1 MNDVKEILQVICR
14 NEEVARK
21 FFEIETSI
29 LTIHNFR
36 DLFERLLTEIHDKFS
51 VPRVWVAM
59 TEDNDV
65 YRLLDR
71 MTPAN
76 TFGER
81 LRVIDAKAFT
91 ELVGDGTAPILADEG
106 LERFTALLPEGAK
119 YPLGSLAVVP
129 LLYDGKAIGSLN
141 LGDSSPE
148 RYAPGM

>member
-14 NEEVARK
+14 NEEIAQK

-36 DLFERLLTEIHDKFS
+36 DLFEKLLTEIHDKFS
-51 VPRVWVAM
+51 VPHVWMAM

-81 LRVIDAKAFT
+81 LRVVDAKAFD
-91 ELVGDGTAPILADEG
+91 ELVGDAAATI
-106 LERFTALLPEGAK
+106 
-119 YPLGSLAVVP
+119 
-129 LLYDGKAIGSLN
+129 
-141 LGDSSPE
+141 
-148 RYAPGM
+148 